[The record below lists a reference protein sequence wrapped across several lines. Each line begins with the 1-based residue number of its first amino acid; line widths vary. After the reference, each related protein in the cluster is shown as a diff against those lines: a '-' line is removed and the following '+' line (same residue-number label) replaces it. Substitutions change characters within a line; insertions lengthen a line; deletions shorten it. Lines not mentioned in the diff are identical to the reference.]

1 MNRSLVILAALAL
14 VSVAGCASPPADED
28 SSVGASDDALSSIV
42 DEPAVATSDDGAKPK
57 VQTVDLST
65 IDFDL
70 ASLKD
75 ARGKIDFTKLDV
87 DVLDTGNRFDHDYSH
102 RSSNMDLKWVESDK
116 RQLPEFVDKLAHGF
130 DVGGGKCR
138 ISSLSLKKVVVGCKW
153 TF

>member
-14 VSVAGCASPPADED
+14 VSVAGCASPPADDD
-28 SSVGASDDALSSIV
+28 SSVGASDDALSSIA
-42 DEPAVATSDDGAKPK
+42 DEPAVAATDDGTKPK
-57 VQTVDLST
+57 VETVDLSK

-75 ARGKIDFTKLDV
+75 ARGKIDFTKLNI
-87 DVLDTGNRFDHDYSH
+87 DVLDTGTYDHDYSR

-116 RQLPEFVDKLAHGF
+116 RELPAFIDKFAHGV

-138 ISSLSLKKVVVGCKW
+138 ISSISLKKVVVGCKW